1 MLVQCL
7 FRPRRAG
14 GEKEPRILGEG
25 LWWRDVLGTHLEPIR
40 GRCVRTRRVVRR
52 CGRTT
57 SPSRPALC
65 LLPLPWPA
73 WFPFSDW
80 RLRVFRDG
88 CGLCGYYM
96 IGILRRECV
105 RTGGTGKP
113 ASPTLCLKSG
123 KGGALKVS
131 WLFLT
136 WEGGSNFPA
145 YVAQLDSLFRLQLNL
160 KFWWRTKKLSIKS
173 WPINFREGLLG

>member
-1 MLVQCL
+1 MARCSRDSPRANPRPMCPDQARGKKMRQNNFSFSSSALPPSTPMAGLV
-7 FRPRRAG
+7 
-14 GEKEPRILGEG
+14 
-25 LWWRDVLGTHLEPIR
+25 PI
-40 GRCVRTRRVVRR
+40 
-52 CGRTT
+52 
-57 SPSRPALC
+57 
-65 LLPLPWPA
+65 
-73 WFPFSDW
+73 
-80 RLRVFRDG
+80 LRVFRDG
-88 CGLCGYYM
+88 CGLCVYYM

-136 WEGGSNFPA
+136 WEGGSNFPS

-160 KFWWRTKKLSIKS
+160 KFW
-173 WPINFREGLLG
+173 